1 MKYTNFEEENV
12 PTVVIF
18 VLNFVIQNAVLKV
31 SRKKNFKMFPCGA
44 FLSCV
49 VDKMF
54 IEVPLFQETYP
65 ALKYSG
71 LHP

>member
-1 MKYTNFEEENV
+1 MKSTDFEGKNV
-12 PTVVIF
+12 PTVFIF
-18 VLNFVIQNAVLKV
+18 GLNFVIQNAVLRV
-31 SRKKNFKMFPCGA
+31 SRKKNSRMFFCGA

-49 VDKMF
+49 VDKTF
-54 IEVPLFQETYP
+54 IEVPFFQESYP